1 MELLRAISQLIEAG
15 ASLLINFVRLTCS
28 SLAIPTLR
36 LAELVGKAA
45 ASTEQSAKEY
55 EKRVKEQE
63 SQMK

>member
-1 MELLRAISQLIEAG
+1 MGLLDAIAQLIAAG

-28 SLAIPTLR
+28 SLAIPILR
-36 LAELVGKAA
+36 LAGRVGKAA

-55 EKRVKEQE
+55 ERRLKEQE